1 MAKMITAKK
10 TEWAEVNDQGDL
22 IIPREMAA
30 QFGLKPGARV
40 RLESD
45 MNHVRLHRPVTH
57 LNKIYVEPTVY
68 CNLDCRTCI
77 RHVWNEQ
84 LGLMTAATFDRILQD
99 IRSIE
104 PRPTIFF
111 GGLGEPLFHQGIVDW
126 IAQAKAIGATVEL
139 ISNGTLLTEDI
150 ARALVASGLDNL
162 WISIDGAT
170 PASFADV
177 RLGAQLPLVVE
188 NVMRLRWLRKGG
200 HFAKPEIDIA
210 FVAMKHNVHE
220 LPELLKLARRLG
232 ARQVKVSNVLPYTEE
247 LRGEILYAQ
256 GFRDPT
262 YMPSP
267 RIPRLSL
274 PKMEFDDVTSAPL
287 LQALHSGYNVSLA
300 GNNLGGANDVCHF
313 IESGSISIGWDGG
326 VAPCLPMLHTH
337 THYYK
342 AWQHQVKQHV
352 LGNIND
358 GNLMDL
364 WLEPEYVQ
372 YRERVHSFAFA
383 PCTACGG
390 CEMLETNEEDCLG
403 NTFPS
408 CGCCLWAQGLIQC
421 P

>member
-1 MAKMITAKK
+1 MISAKSST
-10 TEWAEVNDQGDL
+10 WAEVNEQGDL
-22 IIPREMAA
+22 IIPRETAER
-30 QFGLKPGARV
+30 FGLAPGARV

-45 MNHVRLHRPVTH
+45 TNHVRLHRPVTH
-57 LNKIYVEPTVY
+57 LNKIYVEPTLY

-77 RHVWNEQ
+77 RHVWDEQ
-84 LGLMTAATFDRILQD
+84 LGLMSAATFDRILQN
-99 IRSIE
+99 IRSLE
-104 PRPTIFF
+104 PCPSIFF
-111 GGLGEPLFHQGIVDW
+111 GGLGEPLFHQDITGW
-126 IAQAKAIGATVEL
+126 IAQAKALGAAVEL
-139 ISNGTLLTEDI
+139 ITNGTLLTEEM
-150 ARALVASGLDNL
+150 ARKLVASGLDNL

-170 PASFADV
+170 PDSFADV
-177 RLGAQLPLVVE
+177 RLGAQLPLIIE
-188 NVMRLRWLRKGG
+188 NVMRLSRLRKGG

-210 FVAMKHNVHE
+210 FVAMKRNIDE
-220 LPELLKLARRLG
+220 LPELLNLARRLS
-232 ARQVKVSNVLPYTEE
+232 ARQVKVSNVLPYTAE

-274 PKMEFDDVTSAPL
+274 PKMEFDELTSVPL
-287 LQALHSGYNVSLA
+287 LRALHSGYNVSLA

-313 IESGSISIGWDGG
+313 IESGSISIGWDGS

-337 THYYK
+337 THFYK
-342 AWQHQVKQHV
+342 AWQHQVKQHS

-358 GNLMDL
+358 CNLLDL
-364 WLEPEYVQ
+364 WLDPAYVQ

>member
-1 MAKMITAKK
+1 MISAKSST
-10 TEWAEVNDQGDL
+10 WAEVNAQGDL
-22 IIPREMAA
+22 IIPRETAER
-30 QFGLKPGARV
+30 FGLTPGARV

-45 MNHVRLHRPVTH
+45 TNHVRLHRPVTH
-57 LNKIYVEPTVY
+57 LNKIYVEPTLY

-77 RHVWNEQ
+77 RHVWEEQ
-84 LGLMTAATFDRILQD
+84 LGLMTAATFDRILQN
-99 IRSIE
+99 IRSLE
-104 PRPTIFF
+104 PRPSIFF
-111 GGLGEPLFHQGIVDW
+111 GGLGEPLFHQDITDW
-126 IAQAKAIGATVEL
+126 IAQAKGLGAAVEL
-139 ISNGTLLTEDI
+139 ITNGTLLTEEM

-170 PASFADV
+170 PDSFADV
-177 RLGAQLPLVVE
+177 RLGAQLPHIIE
-188 NVMRLRWLRKGG
+188 NVMRLNRLRKGG

-210 FVAMKHNVHE
+210 FVAMKRNIDE
-220 LPELLKLARRLG
+220 LPELLKLARRLS
-232 ARQVKVSNVLPYTEE
+232 ARQVKVSNVLPYTAE

-274 PKMEFDDVTSAPL
+274 PKLEFDELTSAPL
-287 LQALHSGYNVSLA
+287 VKALHSGYNVSLA
-300 GNNLGGANDVCHF
+300 GNNLGGANDVCNF
-313 IESGSISIGWDGG
+313 IESGSISIGWDGS

-337 THYYK
+337 THFYK
-342 AWQHQVKQHV
+342 AWQHQVKQHI

-358 GNLMDL
+358 CNLLDL
-364 WLEPEYVQ
+364 WLDPEYVQ

-408 CGCCLWAQGLIQC
+408 CGCCLWAQGLLQC

>member
-1 MAKMITAKK
+1 MEKRVTAKSDI
-10 TEWAEVNDQGDL
+10 WAEVNAQGDL
-22 IIPREMAA
+22 VIPRETAER
-30 QFGLKPGARV
+30 FGLQPGARL
-40 RLESD
+40 RLEHD
-45 MNHVRLHRPVTH
+45 TNHVRLHRPVTH
-57 LNKIYVEPTVY
+57 LAKLYVEPTIC

-77 RHVWNEQ
+77 RNVWDEK
-84 LGLMTAATFDRILQD
+84 LGSMTESTFARVLRA

-104 PRPTIFF
+104 PRPTVFF
-111 GGLGEPLFHQGIVDW
+111 GSLGEPLFHRNVIDW
-126 IAQAKAIGATVEL
+126 IAQVKALGATVEL
-139 ISNGTLLTEDI
+139 ITNGTLLTEETS
-150 ARALVASGLDNL
+150 RALIASGLDNL

-170 PASFADV
+170 PDSYADV
-177 RLGAQLPLVVE
+177 RLGAELPAVIA
-188 NVMRLRWLRKGG
+188 NVKRLQQLRKGG

-210 FVAMKHNVHE
+210 FVAMQRNLRE
-220 LPELLKLARRLG
+220 LPELLKLAQRLG
-232 ARQVKVSNVLPYTEE
+232 ARQFKVSNVLPYTAD
-247 LRGEILYAQ
+247 LRGEILYAR

-274 PKMEFDDVTSAPL
+274 PKMEFDDLTSAPL
-287 LQALHSGYNVSLA
+287 VQALHSGYNVTLA

-313 IESGSISIGWDGG
+313 IESGSISIGWDGS

-337 THYYK
+337 THYFK
-342 AWQHQVKQHV
+342 AWQHQVKQHI
-352 LGNIND
+352 LGNVNAD
-358 GNLMDL
+358 TLLDL

-390 CEMLETNEEDCLG
+390 CELLETNEEDCLG